1 MKYSDLDHTLASWA
15 TRHSLLLYSEY
26 KGEAVRSVDIV
37 DDSGKSY
44 QIWLEITKNENI
56 KIRCWDKKNERKDIE
71 CSLPHLARSLDDA
84 YSTVEQ
90 WIKEDGKTRTTL

>member
-1 MKYSDLDHTLASWA
+1 MKYSDLDDTLTSWA
-15 TRHSLLLYSEY
+15 TRHSLHVYTEY
-26 KGEAVRSVDIV
+26 KGESVRSADIV

-56 KIRCWDKKNERKDIE
+56 KISCWDKKNKRKDIE
-71 CSLPHLARSLDDA
+71 CSFPHLVRCLDDA

-90 WIKEDGKTRTTL
+90 WIKEDGKTRTIL